1 MKLPQELINYLKAG
15 SEIPG
20 AVYLTTASLAGQPNI
35 AAVPFSDVVN
45 GELVLLPDLFFQ
57 KTKINLNE
65 NHKAVL
71 SFAAFQ
77 AGFNYVLEGTADII
91 QWGHP
96 ASFRLFGLKAKETLD
111 RWGDWDG
118 NIEPVIESPQIEAR
132 PLVYAQRGVVVFK
145 PASIRREEG

>member
-1 MKLPQELINYLKAG
+1 MKLPQELIDYLKAG

-20 AVYLTTASLAGQPNI
+20 AVYLATTSLTGRPNI
-35 AAVPFSDVVN
+35 TAIPFSDVVN
-45 GELVLLPDLFFQ
+45 GELVLLPDLFLQ

-71 SFAAFQ
+71 SCAAFQ

-96 ASFRLFGLKAKETLD
+96 PSFKLFGLEAGKTLN

-118 NIEPVIESPQIEAR
+118 NIEPVIESPQAEAR

-145 PASIRREEG
+145 PASIRKEEG